1 MHNAIPEHGGCEALS
16 RPASTTTTTAALRVY
31 IEPLSLGHRGQY
43 YSVSFEGQTLIAK
56 TLRPSSDACRALV
69 RLGCSGPLEIW
80 DRERSYPR
88 LVFHDLVKAAGLTI
102 SEGEHH
108 GPRVIPYR
116 EWDGPFA
123 DDACRTKEAA

>member
-16 RPASTTTTTAALRVY
+16 RPASTTTTAAALRVY

-43 YSVSFEGQTLIAK
+43 YSVSFEGRTLIAK

-69 RLGCSGPLEIW
+69 QLGFSGPLEIW

-88 LVFHDLVKAAGLTI
+88 LVFRDIHKAAGLTI
-102 SEGEHH
+102 AEGEHH

-116 EWDGPFA
+116 EWSPFD
-123 DDACRTKEAA
+123 DDACRSKEAA